1 LSIHFYNRGIKFRL
15 KESRKVKELIIEVIR
30 SRNKEPGDLNYIF
43 TGTRYIKELNRKYLN
58 HDYPTDV
65 ISFSYGENIFVS
77 GDVYLGLNAVKNNSK
92 IYKVKYENE
101 ILRVI
106 IHGTLHLM
114 GYNDYSEGQ
123 RRYMRGLEN
132 KWLKIAEKKYGIQI

>member
-1 LSIHFYNRGIKFRL
+1 MSIYFYSRRVKFSLKQSREIKR
-15 KESRKVKELIIEVIR
+15 LIIEVIG
-30 SRNKEPGDLNYIF
+30 SKKKKPGDLNYIF
-43 TGTRYIKELNRKYLN
+43 TGTLFIQKLNREYLN

-65 ISFSYGENIFVS
+65 ISFSYGDNNTVS
-77 GDVYLGLNAVKNNSK
+77 GDIYIGLNVVLKNSK
-92 IYKVKYENE
+92 IFKVKFENE
-101 ILRVI
+101 LIRVI
-106 IHGTLHLM
+106 IHGTLHLI

>member
-1 LSIHFYNRGIKFRL
+1 LSIYFYSRRVKFSLKQSREIKR
-15 KESRKVKELIIEVIR
+15 LIIEVIG
-30 SRNKEPGDLNYIF
+30 SKKKKPGDLNYIF
-43 TGTRYIKELNRKYLN
+43 TGTLFIQKLNREYLN

-65 ISFSYGENIFVS
+65 ISFSYGDNNTVS
-77 GDVYLGLNAVKNNSK
+77 GDIYIGLNVVLKNSK
-92 IYKVKYENE
+92 IFKVKFENE
-101 ILRVI
+101 LIRVI
-106 IHGTLHLM
+106 IHGTLHLI